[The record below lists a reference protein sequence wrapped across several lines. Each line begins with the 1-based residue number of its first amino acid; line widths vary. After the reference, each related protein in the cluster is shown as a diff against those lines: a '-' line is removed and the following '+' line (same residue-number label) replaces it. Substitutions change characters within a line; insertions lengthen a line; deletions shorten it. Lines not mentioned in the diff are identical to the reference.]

1 MPPTKTRSPQ
11 LSLRLDAE
19 APDSAGRWH
28 EGARLPF
35 LGGHLVLKLDTDRK
49 LAVRENEILHLPMPP
64 AATKRQIQD
73 GAEAW
78 LRQEAALIIG
88 ASVGRQA
95 AHGAVP
101 RWTLSFA
108 ARGGWLQMHSDGMLR
123 FNWRLI
129 EQPAAVIEKVVAG
142 AIAALPRPG
151 SSADLWDLSP
161 A

>member
-1 MPPTKTRSPQ
+1 MKTRSPQ
-11 LSLRLDAE
+11 LSLRLDAGT
-19 APDSAGRWH
+19 PDPAARWA
-28 EGARLPF
+28 EGAMLPF
-35 LGGHLVLKLDTDRK
+35 LGAHLELKLDTDRK
-49 LAVRENEILHLPMPP
+49 IAGRENEILHLPLPP
-64 AATKRQIQD
+64 AATARQVQD

-88 ASVGRQA
+88 ASVARQA

-101 RWTLSFA
+101 RWRLSFA
-108 ARGGWLQMHSDGMLR
+108 ARGGWLQMHSDGTLR

-151 SSADLWDLSP
+151 RSADLWDLLP